1 MSEGAPTGPLDG
13 YRVIE
18 LGTLIA
24 GPFAGKLLGDMGA
37 DVIKIESPDRPDPLR
52 TWGQAEQDGH
62 RFFWTVHARNKRC
75 VTLDLRVDAGR
86 DLFLNLIE
94 HADVVVENFRPGT
107 LEKWGLGFDVLSA
120 RNPKLVLAR
129 VSGYGQS
136 GPQAKSAGYASVAEA
151 VSGFRHLNGYPG
163 RRLRVLPFRSEI
175 LSAGCS
181 PFREC
186 WRRCSHESGPAV
198 VRWSTLP
205 HGILSGGAG
214 IHDPGL
220 RSGRDHP
227 AALGNEIGGYC
238 AVQHL
243 SDL

>member
-1 MSEGAPTGPLDG
+1 M
-13 YRVIE
+13 IE

-107 LEKWGLGFDVLSA
+107 LEKWAWDSTFSVRAIRSWCWPGDPVTGRADRKPRAPL
-120 RNPKLVLAR
+120 P
-129 VSGYGQS
+129 
-136 GPQAKSAGYASVAEA
+136 SVAEA

-163 RRLRVLPFRSEI
+163 QAPPRI
-175 LSAGCS
+175 ALSLGDSLGGMFAV
-181 PFREC
+181 REC
-186 WRRCSHESGPAV
+186 WQRCSHESGPAV

-205 HGILSGGAG
+205 SRNLSGGAG

-220 RSGRDHP
+220 RSGRDHRQP
-227 AALGNEIGGYC
+227 SGTRLEGMRR
-238 AVQHL
+238 QHL

>member
-151 VSGFRHLNGYPG
+151 VSGFRHLNG
-163 RRLRVLPFRSEI
+163 
-175 LSAGCS
+175 
-181 PFREC
+181 
-186 WRRCSHESGPAV
+186 
-198 VRWSTLP
+198 
-205 HGILSGGAG
+205 
-214 IHDPGL
+214 
-220 RSGRDHP
+220 
-227 AALGNEIGGYC
+227 
-238 AVQHL
+238 
-243 SDL
+243 